1 MSPLAPT
8 TVDALLVGAV
18 DLLPDGRTASGI
30 GKAPVAH
37 ALWLSP
43 TGLQGDAQADLRIH
57 GGPEKAVHHY
67 PREHYAAWGAWS
79 RRTDLLAHAGA
90 FGENLSTRGWD
101 ESNVCVGDVVR
112 LGEALVQVSQGR
124 QPCWKLDARFGEP
137 GMARQMQ
144 ASGRTGWYYRT
155 LEPGWVPA
163 GGAMTLVDR
172 PHPAWPLARLIALL
186 FARDV
191 QHAPEWAQAAEL
203 ASLAERWRL
212 TFRRRVES
220 REVEDWEPR
229 LRRPAPEDGAA
240 APLTPAGSP
249 PP

>member
-1 MSPLAPT
+1 MSPPAPT

-18 DLLPDGRTASGI
+18 GLLRDGRTASGI
-30 GKAPVAH
+30 AKAPVAH

-79 RRTDLLAHAGA
+79 RRADLLAAAGA

-112 LGEALVQVSQGR
+112 LDEALVQVSQGR

-137 GMARQMQ
+137 GMARRMQ

-155 LEPGWVPA
+155 LAPGRVRP
-163 GGAMTLVDR
+163 GATMALVDR
-172 PHPAWPLARLIALL
+172 PHPEWPLARLIALL
-186 FARDV
+186 FARDAEL
-191 QHAPEWAQAAEL
+191 APEWARAAEL
-203 ASLAERWRL
+203 PALAERWRL

-220 REVEDWEPR
+220 RQVEDWAPR
-229 LRRPAPEDGAA
+229 LG
-240 APLTPAGSP
+240 P
-249 PP
+249 PPRD